1 MENHSTSKN
10 TDKDVMKTSKLQRSG
25 STQARIIDRLHE
37 RSQIYM
43 NSAFRF
49 THQSSAHIC
58 IVLGDRALESML
70 MAMYIKDKNLT
81 TPPHS
86 LSLNDVVQLTG
97 RESGLDLDT
106 VMFIYSIHFLASFKD
121 TAFLQK
127 IQTAHLRR
135 LLRRVDDVLA
145 NLSRRIATS
154 SSGEY
159 QSIFSK

>member
-1 MENHSTSKN
+1 MN
-10 TDKDVMKTSKLQRSG
+10 TGNDMTKTSKLQRSG
-25 STQARIIDRLHE
+25 STQVRIIDKLHE

-43 NSAFRF
+43 NVAFRF

-70 MAMYIKDKNLT
+70 MAMYIKEENLT
-81 TPPHS
+81 SPPHS

-97 RESGLDLDT
+97 RESGPDLDT
-106 VMFIYSIHFLASFKD
+106 VMFIHTIRFLASFKD

-127 IQTAHLRR
+127 IQTTHLQR

-145 NLSRRIATS
+145 NLSRRIATC